1 MRSFVPRLIAPY
13 PSTISSRIRRRA
25 NRSRRI
31 DGLTRSIIG
40 EKSFVIARRLK
51 REGGAASVE
60 NRTRLRK
67 INNAASACRESR
79 VFPEW
84 KNSSIRRFSSSSRC
98 ISIVRSN
105 DFSERKQKPSRERF
119 LRIYHFRR
127 VMENLIGGI

>member
-1 MRSFVPRLIAPY
+1 MQSFVPRLIAFY

-51 REGGAASVE
+51 RGEGGPASVE

-84 KNSSIRRFSSSSRC
+84 KNSSIRRFSSFSRC
-98 ISIVRSN
+98 NSIVRSN
-105 DFSERKQKPSRERF
+105 DFRKGNRSLREKGF
-119 LRIYHFRR
+119 CEFIIFQELWRI
-127 VMENLIGGI
+127 

>member
-84 KNSSIRRFSSSSRC
+84 KNSSIRRFSSFSRC
-98 ISIVRSN
+98 ISIER
-105 DFSERKQKPSRERF
+105 FSERKQKPSRERF

-127 VMENLIGGI
+127 VMENLMGGI

>member
-1 MRSFVPRLIAPY
+1 MQSFVPRLIAPY

-84 KNSSIRRFSSSSRC
+84 KNSSIRRFSSFSRC

-105 DFSERKQKPSRERF
+105 DFRKGNRSLREKGF
-119 LRIYHFRR
+119 CEFIIFQELWRI
-127 VMENLIGGI
+127 

>member
-84 KNSSIRRFSSSSRC
+84 KNSSIRRFSSFSRC
-98 ISIVRSN
+98 ISIER
-105 DFSERKQKPSRERF
+105 FSERKQKPSRERF

>member
-1 MRSFVPRLIAPY
+1 MQSFVPRLIAPY

-84 KNSSIRRFSSSSRC
+84 KNSSIRRFSSFSRC
-98 ISIVRSN
+98 ISIER
-105 DFSERKQKPSRERF
+105 FSERKQKSSRERF

>member
-84 KNSSIRRFSSSSRC
+84 KNSSIRRFSSFSRC
-98 ISIVRSN
+98 NSIVRSN
-105 DFSERKQKPSRERF
+105 DFRKGNRSLREKGF
-119 LRIYHFRR
+119 CEFIIFEELWRI
-127 VMENLIGGI
+127 

>member
-51 REGGAASVE
+51 RGEGGPASVE

-84 KNSSIRRFSSSSRC
+84 KNSSIRRFSSFSRC
-98 ISIVRSN
+98 ISIER
-105 DFSERKQKPSRERF
+105 FSERKQKPSRERF

>member
-1 MRSFVPRLIAPY
+1 MQSFVPRLIAPY

-84 KNSSIRRFSSSSRC
+84 KNSSIRRFSSFSRC
-98 ISIVRSN
+98 ISIER
-105 DFSERKQKPSRERF
+105 FSERKQKPSRERF
-119 LRIYHFRR
+119 LRIYHFPR

>member
-1 MRSFVPRLIAPY
+1 MQSFVPRLIAFY

-84 KNSSIRRFSSSSRC
+84 KNSSIRRFSSFSRC
-98 ISIVRSN
+98 ISIER
-105 DFSERKQKPSRERF
+105 FSERKQKPSRERF
-119 LRIYHFRR
+119 LRIYHFPR

>member
-1 MRSFVPRLIAPY
+1 MQSFVPRLIAPY

-84 KNSSIRRFSSSSRC
+84 KNSSIRRFSSFSRC
-98 ISIVRSN
+98 ISIER
-105 DFSERKQKPSRERF
+105 FSERKQKPSRERF

>member
-1 MRSFVPRLIAPY
+1 MQSFVPRLIAPY
-13 PSTISSRIRRRA
+13 PSTVSSRIRRRA

-84 KNSSIRRFSSSSRC
+84 KNSSIRRFSSFSRC
-98 ISIVRSN
+98 ISIER
-105 DFSERKQKPSRERF
+105 FSERKQKPSRERF